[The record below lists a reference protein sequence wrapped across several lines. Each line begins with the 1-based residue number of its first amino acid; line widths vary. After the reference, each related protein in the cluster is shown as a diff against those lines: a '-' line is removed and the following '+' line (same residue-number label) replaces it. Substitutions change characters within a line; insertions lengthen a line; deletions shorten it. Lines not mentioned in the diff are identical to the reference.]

1 MFEQLL
7 VLFGVLVF
15 GLQHSGLSALSVK
28 EKIIDRWGKV
38 GYARLFNGTSIL
50 ALTVAFFS
58 MNFWGWLYFVTD
70 PEIIQ
75 PVLFLSGVVLIT
87 LGLVVSAKA
96 SQVISVSTVADMR
109 TDRRPQLVTDG
120 IYSRI
125 RHPLYLATI
134 LLLLGMAAVYPFTN
148 VLVFALSLGGYVLVG
163 AWLEE
168 RKLVRLYGQEYLEYR
183 KKAGFILPV
192 TRREGQ

>member
-1 MFEQLL
+1 L

-15 GLQHSGLSALSVK
+15 GLQHSGLSALKVK

-50 ALTVAFFS
+50 ALAVAFFA

-70 PEIIQ
+70 PEIVQ
-75 PVLFLSGVVLIT
+75 PVLFLSGVVLIA

-148 VLVFALSLGGYVLVG
+148 VLVFALSLGGYVLIG

-168 RKLVRLYGQEYLEYR
+168 RKLVLHYGQEYLEYR
-183 KKAGFILPV
+183 KKAGFILPGL
-192 TRREGQ
+192 RSQEG

>member
-1 MFEQLL
+1 LVEQLL

-15 GLQHSGLSALSVK
+15 GLQHSGLSALKVK

-50 ALTVAFFS
+50 ALAVAFFA

-70 PEIIQ
+70 PEIVQ
-75 PVLFLSGVVLIT
+75 PVLFLSGVVLIA

-148 VLVFALSLGGYVLVG
+148 VLVFALSLGGYVLIG

-168 RKLVRLYGQEYLEYR
+168 RKLVLHYGQEYLEYR
-183 KKAGFILPV
+183 KKAGFILPGL
-192 TRREGQ
+192 RSQEG

>member
-1 MFEQLL
+1 LVEQLL
-7 VLFGVLVF
+7 IVFGVIVF
-15 GLQHSGLSALSVK
+15 GLQHSGLSALRVK

-50 ALTVAFFS
+50 ALALAFFS
-58 MNFWGWLYFVTD
+58 MNFWDWLYFATE
-70 PEIIQ
+70 PEVIQ
-75 PVLFLSGVVLIT
+75 PVLLLSGVVLIA

-96 SQVISVSTVADMR
+96 SQAISVSTVADMR
-109 TDRRPQLVTDG
+109 TDRRPELVTDG

-148 VLVFALSLGGYVLVG
+148 VLVFVLSLGGYVLVG

-168 RKLVRLYGQEYLEYR
+168 RKLVVQYGREYLEYR
-183 KKAGFILPV
+183 KKAGFILPSLS
-192 TRREGQ
+192 GQQS

>member
-1 MFEQLL
+1 MVEQLL
-7 VLFGVLVF
+7 ILFGVLVF
-15 GLQHSGLSALSVK
+15 GLQHSGLSALRVK

-50 ALTVAFFS
+50 ALAVAFFT
-58 MNFWGWLYFVTD
+58 MNFWGWFYFVID
-70 PEIIQ
+70 PEIVE
-75 PVLFLSGVVLIT
+75 PVLFLSGVVLIA
-87 LGLVVSAKA
+87 LGLIVSAKA
-96 SQVISVSTVADMR
+96 SQAISVSTVADMR

-148 VLVFALSLGGYVLVG
+148 VLVFALSLSGYVLVG

-168 RKLVRLYGQEYLEYR
+168 RKLVVHYGREYLEYR
-183 KKAGFILPV
+183 KKAGFILPGLK
-192 TRREGQ
+192 GQES

>member
-1 MFEQLL
+1 MAEQLL

-15 GLQHSGLSALSVK
+15 GIQHSGLSALKVK
-28 EKIIDRWGKV
+28 GKIIDRWGKA
-38 GYARLFNGTSIL
+38 GYARLFNGTSIVAL
-50 ALTVAFFS
+50 AVAFFS
-58 MNFWGWLYFVTD
+58 MNFWGWFYFVTN
-70 PEIIQ
+70 PETIQ
-75 PVLFLSGVVLIT
+75 PFLFLSGVVFITVGLI
-87 LGLVVSAKA
+87 VSAKA

-134 LLLLGMAAVYPFTN
+134 LLLFGMAAVYPFTN

-168 RKLVRLYGQEYLEYR
+168 KKLVRLYGQEYLEYR
-183 KKAGFILPV
+183 KKAGFILPGL
-192 TRREGQ
+192 RKRGR

>member
-1 MFEQLL
+1 MVAQLL
-7 VLFGVLVF
+7 VVLGVLVF
-15 GLQHSGLSALSVK
+15 GLQHSGLSALRVK
-28 EKIIDRWGKV
+28 EKVIDRWGKI

-50 ALTVAFFS
+50 ALVVAFFS
-58 MNFWGWLYFVTD
+58 MNFWDWLYFVTE
-70 PEIIQ
+70 PEMIQ
-75 PVLFLSGVVLIT
+75 PVLLLSGVVLIA

-96 SQVISVSTVADMR
+96 SQAISVSTVADMR
-109 TDRRPQLVTDG
+109 TDRKPELVTDG
-120 IYSRI
+120 VYSRI

-168 RKLVRLYGQEYLEYR
+168 RKLVRQYGQEYQEYR
-183 KKAGFILPV
+183 KKAGFMLPGL
-192 TRREGQ
+192 RRRGR